1 MTITKNLNGDQLE
14 IVLDG
19 RLDTM
24 TAPDLEQVI
33 RESLDNVKNLT
44 VDMKNLEYVSSA
56 GLRTLLIA
64 KKQLHNKGNVKI
76 VNANDI
82 VKEVFEVT
90 GFDELLDVE

>member
-1 MTITKNLNGDQLE
+1 MTMTKNLNGDQLE
-14 IVLDG
+14 IALEG

-24 TAPDLEQVI
+24 TAPDLEQEI
-33 RESLDNVKNLT
+33 KTSLDNVKDLV

-64 KKQLHNKGNVKI
+64 KKTLHNKGNVKI
-76 VNANDI
+76 INANDI

-90 GFDELLDVE
+90 GFDNLLDIE

>member
-14 IVLDG
+14 IALEG

-24 TAPDLEQVI
+24 TAPDLEQEI
-33 RESLDNVKNLT
+33 RTSLDNGKDLV

-64 KKQLHNKGNVKI
+64 KKTLHNKGNVKI
-76 VNANDI
+76 INANDI

-90 GFDELLDVE
+90 GFDNLLDIE

>member
-14 IVLDG
+14 IVLEG

>member
-1 MTITKNLNGDQLE
+1 MTITKNLNGDLLE
-14 IVLDG
+14 IALDG

-24 TAPDLEQVI
+24 TAPELE
-33 RESLDNVKNLT
+33 EELKKSLDGIKNLT

>member
-1 MTITKNLNGDQLE
+1 MTITKKLNGDQLE
-14 IVLDG
+14 IVLEG

>member
-14 IVLDG
+14 IVLEG

-64 KKQLHNKGNVKI
+64 KKKLHNKGNVKI

>member
-14 IVLDG
+14 IVLEG

-33 RESLDNVKNLT
+33 RESLDNVRNLT

>member
-1 MTITKNLNGDQLE
+1 MTITKNLNGDQLVIALE
-14 IVLDG
+14 G

-24 TAPDLEQVI
+24 TAPDLEQEI
-33 RESLDNVKNLT
+33 KTSLDNVKDLV

-64 KKQLHNKGNVKI
+64 KKTLHNKGNVKI
-76 VNANDI
+76 INANDI

-90 GFDELLDVE
+90 GFDNLLDIE

>member
-14 IVLDG
+14 IVLEG

-33 RESLDNVKNLT
+33 RESLDNVKDLT

>member
-14 IVLDG
+14 IVLEG

-64 KKQLHNKGNVKI
+64 KKQLHNKGTVKI

-90 GFDELLDVE
+90 GFDEILDVE